1 MHLQHGSIY
10 NFLVSLQLIQSQYYM
25 ALTLLQRV
33 ISQYTAVKLDFSIDI
48 SSLKEFTQLNIL
60 IEVAFFTPTPSVCVF
75 LFNIS
80 EFLKKRIPR

>member
-60 IEVAFFTPTPSVCVF
+60 IEVGGFFTPHPKCVCV
-75 LFNIS
+75 S
-80 EFLKKRIPR
+80 V